1 MHNHTT
7 RATERLESLLDQI
20 CPCLSEHLNR
30 DIVRNSVV
38 LNQLAH
44 KIEVMARGRRE
55 SHLNFLKANFDQ
67 LLPQQQFLVRR
78 HRFYQSLITITQ
90 INTAPARRLFNHLI
104 RPAPIRHGNGLKG
117 PVFVVIEAV
126 HRVSPV
132 IL

>member
-7 RATERLESLLDQI
+7 RATERLEGLLDQI

-44 KIEVMARGRRE
+44 KIEVVARGRRE
-55 SHLNFLKANFDQ
+55 SHLNFLEANFDQ
-67 LLPQQQFLVRR
+67 LLPQQQFLMRR
-78 HRFYQSLITITQ
+78 HRLNQGLVTITQ
-90 INTAPARRLFNHLI
+90 IDTAPARRLFNHLI
-104 RPAPIRHGNGLKG
+104 RPAPVGHSDGLKG
-117 PVFVVIEAV
+117 PVFTVIETTHEV
-126 HRVSPV
+126 LPV